1 MDLDVV
7 VTDKAG
13 RPVPDLKRE
22 DFTVRVGGN
31 VVPIDYFA
39 RVEEGAIHAPYLAT
53 ASPDQGGNYLVPISV
68 TLLASALTFV
78 SEGKMQRATADLS
91 IGVLDDSGRMSDI
104 ARQEAAFTIPEGA
117 DSSSLV
123 YTTKLK
129 TRKGNQRIVVN
140 LRDRASGKMGTAKA
154 DVRVE

>member
-1 MDLDVV
+1 
-7 VTDKAG
+7 
-13 RPVPDLKRE
+13 
-22 DFTVRVGGN
+22 
-31 VVPIDYFA
+31 
-39 RVEEGAIHAPYLAT
+39 
-53 ASPDQGGNYLVPISV
+53 
-68 TLLASALTFV
+68 
-78 SEGKMQRATADLS
+78 MQRATADLS
-91 IGVLDDSGRMSDI
+91 IGVLDDGGRMSDI

-117 DSSSLV
+117 DSSPLV